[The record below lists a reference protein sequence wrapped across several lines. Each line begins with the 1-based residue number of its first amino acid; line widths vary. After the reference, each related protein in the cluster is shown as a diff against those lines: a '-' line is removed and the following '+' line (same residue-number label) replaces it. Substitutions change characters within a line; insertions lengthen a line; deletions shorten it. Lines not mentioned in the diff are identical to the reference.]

1 MKKKETITE
10 RISQIIEKEGHTVT
24 TFSNKLG
31 ISWTTA
37 NNIVSG
43 KNAPNYDTIVKIIEN
58 FGWVDANWLIM
69 GKKNKDSSM
78 NDLQKTIDFQQ
89 KIIESQQETIDRLTT
104 KLIEDISEMKATTK
118 KVIPAR

>member
-69 GKKNKDSSM
+69 GKKNQDSATE
-78 NDLQKTIDFQQ
+78 NLQKTIDFQQ
-89 KIIESQQETIDRLTT
+89 KIIDRLTT
-104 KLIEDISEMKATTK
+104 KLIEDLSEMKATTK